1 MASREKDNGIDE
13 VLAKVEEHREWLESS
28 GRAIAAA
35 PSGPRARSRR
45 SRWPRCGDAWVT
57 HGSAALGS
65 LAEQV
70 VAGDID
76 PFRAAD
82 ELLAEL

>member
-1 MASREKDNGIDE
+1 M
-13 VLAKVEEHREWLESS
+13 
-28 GRAIAAA
+28 
-35 PSGPRARSRR
+35 
-45 SRWPRCGDAWVT
+45 

-70 VAGDID
+70 VAGDTD